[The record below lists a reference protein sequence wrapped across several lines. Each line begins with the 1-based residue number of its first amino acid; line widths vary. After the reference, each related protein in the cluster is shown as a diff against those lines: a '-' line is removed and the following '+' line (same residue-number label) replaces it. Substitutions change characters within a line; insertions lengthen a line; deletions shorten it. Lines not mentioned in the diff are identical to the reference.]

1 MSIIIVVF
9 PAAPKV
15 SQEAVDKEHN
25 FEENIKKK
33 ANGEIFFHKFVP
45 FYYLKLK
52 IEF

>member
-15 SQEAVDKEHN
+15 SQEAVDKEQN

-33 ANGEIFFHKFVP
+33 ATGEKHFPKFAP
-45 FYYLKLK
+45 HINY
-52 IEF
+52 

>member
-33 ANGEIFFHKFVP
+33 ANGEIFFHKFAP
-45 FYYLKLK
+45 FY
-52 IEF
+52 